1 MGGHASWAWQFALYC
16 IGLVALVAAGT
27 GLRRTVA
34 GWMGGSRM
42 ETLEQRV
49 TDTQDVMI
57 AMSEKY
63 DRLEERFV
71 ELAAQIRQ
79 SNESDKPK

>member
-1 MGGHASWAWQFALYC
+1 
-16 IGLVALVAAGT
+16 
-27 GLRRTVA
+27 
-34 GWMGGSRM
+34 MGGSRM

-49 TDTQDVMI
+49 TDTQDVLI